1 MAEELGLLAEGLG
14 EVAEHVAVVDN
25 RGGIEHGGVADGA
38 GADVAEDDLAQLILG
53 VAEIGERLEGSV
65 LNRSVCSAS
74 IASSGCSARG
84 SSTCSIVWNG
94 NTTLQTVLV
103 LPFQT
108 SSTWRLSSNN
118 RAHHLLAFLVAE
130 ARHLVRWE
138 RRVVYGA

>member
-1 MAEELGLLAEGLG
+1 M
-14 EVAEHVAVVDN
+14 
-25 RGGIEHGGVADGA
+25 
-38 GADVAEDDLAQLILG
+38 
-53 VAEIGERLEGSV
+53 V

-130 ARHLVRWE
+130 AGHLELWG
-138 RRVVYGA
+138 RVMAF